1 MENEQNRKNNNKTV
15 MLKSGLNR
23 CLMLW
28 MISITYDLIGPRH
41 FDFDPNEACEGENA
55 LRPADD
61 GRMVHAENQAD

>member
-1 MENEQNRKNNNKTV
+1 